1 MRLQTL
7 RASCWIAISMSLQGG
22 MIAAAQVS
30 GTVSGLVRYGDT
42 GKPASGIRLW
52 LTSAQ
57 EAAGIHPDQKTG
69 DYVVKDEGGEKALS
83 TQAAPDG
90 TFTLKGVP
98 PGSYL
103 IHTYSP
109 PYISPDDTVYP
120 TSNADHVAAGPSPSS
135 SALRVEVVANQS
147 VDLDDILLQRGGV
160 IEGTVRLPPSMMS
173 APGASLAGLAVNAE
187 RKLGENRYAR
197 VGGAAHTNDLGHY
210 QLDGLAPGDYIVF
223 VGMGEE
229 LPVYSFGT
237 VRPSQAAVVHIQQS
251 EAHHLDVELPSTT
264 GLHRI
269 EGSVTIEGPE
279 PAQNALVRLYPF
291 GEGGLTAAKQLTAT
305 HSFSFQNVPD
315 GDYTI
320 EVEFP
325 PTSMVVSV
333 DVAESLIHMR
343 MTPSPY
349 ATATRNIHVA
359 DRDLSAVL
367 LTATHR

>member
-1 MRLQTL
+1 VRLQTL
-7 RASCWIAISMSLQGG
+7 RAFCWITISMSLQGG
-22 MIAAAQVS
+22 MIAAAQVT
-30 GTVSGLVRYGDT
+30 GRVSGLVRYGDT
-42 GKPASGIRLW
+42 GEPASGIRLW

-57 EAAGIHPDQKTG
+57 EAVGIHLDQKTG
-69 DYVVKDEGGEKALS
+69 DYVVKDKGGENALS

-98 PGSYL
+98 PGRYL

-120 TSNADHVAAGPSPSS
+120 TSDAYHVAVGSSPSS
-135 SALRVEVVANQS
+135 DALQVEVGANQS
-147 VDLDDILLQRGGV
+147 VNLGDILLQRGGS
-160 IEGTVRLPPSMMS
+160 IEGAVRFPPSVVS
-173 APGASLAGLAVNAE
+173 APGASLAGFAVNAE

-197 VGGAAHTNDLGHY
+197 AGIPAHTDAQGHY

-223 VGMGEE
+223 VGMGGE

-237 VRPSQAAVVHIQQS
+237 VRPSQAAVVRIQQS
-251 EAHHLDVELPSTT
+251 EAHHLDVELSSTT

-269 EGSVTIEGPE
+269 ERSVTIEGPE
-279 PAQNALVRLYPF
+279 PAQNALVRLYPL

-325 PTSMVVSV
+325 PSSKVVSV
-333 DVAESLIHMR
+333 DVAEGLIHMR

-359 DRDLSAVL
+359 DHDLSAVL
-367 LTATHR
+367 LRATHR